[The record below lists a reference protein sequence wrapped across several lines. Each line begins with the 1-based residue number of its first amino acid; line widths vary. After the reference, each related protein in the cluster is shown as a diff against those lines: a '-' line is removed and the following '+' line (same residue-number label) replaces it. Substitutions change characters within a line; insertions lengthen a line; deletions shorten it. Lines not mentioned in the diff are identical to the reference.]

1 MLHVP
6 RYVKKRV
13 YRGTKLAR
21 LVFRLFAL
29 VEGCPVRSGYPPH
42 RAARRAVHYTH
53 QLPPRHE
60 EVFKPIILT

>member
-1 MLHVP
+1 MFP
-6 RYVKKRV
+6 DMSKNV
-13 YRGTKLAR
+13 YIGTKLAR

-29 VEGCPVRSGYPPH
+29 VEGCPVRSGYLPH

-53 QLPPRHE
+53 QLPPGYE